1 MTVPHYR
8 LAVVQAGT
16 SYGKSTA
23 WAAFAAEVP
32 GIICVPR
39 IRIHRILSHYPG
51 LSTFFSQKVWQ
62 LPSNSRAILD

>member
-32 GIICVPR
+32 GIICAP
-39 IRIHRILSHYPG
+39 II
-51 LSTFFSQKVWQ
+51 WQ
-62 LPSNSRAILD
+62 SSAQLDPARQDFLA